1 MITIIDAVKEELLIS
16 PTALESMR
24 SGILNLRAFARQI
37 HKNVETRTFK
47 EVKIGTI
54 VVALSRI
61 AVNLENTEPLIPSI
75 NLHEITVKSPL
86 TDITFEKT
94 RENLSLMHK
103 FSKNLENS
111 EGHFF
116 TSTQGINEITFII
129 SDDLKESLLF
139 HYKTVPKAI
148 LSGLVGIDVRFN
160 EEYIEQP
167 NVIYAILHRLAIRRI
182 NVLEIV
188 STYTELTVIVAREE
202 MEIAIKELNT
212 LFK

>member
-1 MITIIDAVKEELLIS
+1 MITIFAAVKEELLTSSI
-16 PTALESMR
+16 ALESMR

-61 AVNLENTEPLIPSI
+61 SLDLQDVESLIPIVNLD
-75 NLHEITVKSPL
+75 EITVKSPL
-86 TDITFEKT
+86 IDVAYEKT
-94 RENLSLMHK
+94 NENLSLMHK
-103 FSKNLENS
+103 FSKKLEKS

-116 TSTQGINEITFII
+116 TATQGINEITFII
-129 SDDLKESLLF
+129 SEDLKELLLS
-139 HYKTVPKAI
+139 HYKFPPKVVI
-148 LSGLVGIDVRFN
+148 TDLVGIDVRFN
-160 EEYIEQP
+160 DGYIEQP
-167 NVIYAILHRLAIRRI
+167 NVIYAILHRLAIRRV

-188 STYTELTVIVAREE
+188 STYTELTVIVSRNE
-202 MEIAIKELNT
+202 MEVAIKELNV